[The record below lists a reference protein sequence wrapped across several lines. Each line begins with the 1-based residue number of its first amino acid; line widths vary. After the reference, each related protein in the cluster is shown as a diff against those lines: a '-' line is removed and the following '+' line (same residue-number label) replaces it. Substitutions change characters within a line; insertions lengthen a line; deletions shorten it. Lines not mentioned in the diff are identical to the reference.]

1 MSFSDMPVDVG
12 PVYEGER
19 IRSKQM
25 YVELGGPKIDKH
37 FELVRVRDPS
47 EIEDGKV
54 ILKGPDLKE
63 MEEGGRYPIGIVV
76 EVAGEEL
83 EVDLEAVFERRIHEF
98 TNFINGVMHL
108 NQRYTNWMRVSKK
121 ALEKGFDSFDFMGTI
136 LIRLFKAELPIIKQA
151 QVTIITDA
159 AGIDEYYDMAMEI
172 YEKRDERARGLHDED
187 VDMFYG
193 CVLCQ
198 SFAPTHV
205 CTITPDRTSLCGSI
219 NWFDARAAAKVD
231 PKGPIYAV
239 EPGECKDEIAGEY
252 TGVNEV
258 TKKRSLGEV
267 DRVYL
272 YSGMEWPHTS
282 CGCFEAIDFYIPEV
296 NGHGIID
303 RNADMKAINGLA
315 FSTMANQTG
324 GGKQMPGFNGISLQ
338 YIASPKF
345 QQYDAIQEGLEHGI
359 ELTVWMNSELKERV
373 KQFIPEELE
382 PKIATE
388 NDVSDMNELRE
399 WLQEVNHPIVETW
412 VEEEEEEEEYEE
424 EWAAGEGA
432 MIPAGTQT
440 MTIPGVGGIG
450 GFKIILKNCKVHAD
464 EIIIRRLDKKK
475 KRKKKK

>member
-25 YVELGGPKIDKH
+25 YVELGGPKIEKH
-37 FELVRVRDPS
+37 FELVKVREPG

-54 ILKGPDLKE
+54 NLVGPDLSD
-63 MEEGGRYPIGIVV
+63 MEEGSRHPIGIVV
-76 EVAGEEL
+76 ECSGEEL
-83 EVDLEAVFERRIHEF
+83 EEDLEAVFERRIHEF
-98 TNFINGVMHL
+98 CNFINGVMHL

-121 ALEKGFDSFDFMGTI
+121 AIEKGFNSFEQFGTI
-136 LIRLFKAELPIIKQA
+136 LIRLFKAELPIIEKC
-151 QVTIITDA
+151 QVSIYTDKDS
-159 AGIDEYYDMAMEI
+159 IEEPYEMAMST
-172 YEKRDERARGLHDED
+172 YEKRDERARGLHDSD

-239 EPGECKDEIAGEY
+239 EPGECKNKLAGEY
-252 TGVNEV
+252 TGVNEM

-267 DRVYL
+267 ERVYL
-272 YSGMEWPHTS
+272 YSGMEYPHTS

-303 RNADMKAINGLA
+303 RNADHKAINGLA

-338 YIASPKF
+338 YISSPKF
-345 QQYDAIQEGLEHGI
+345 QQYDADKDGLEHGL
-359 ELTVWMNSELKERV
+359 EQTVWMNSGLKERV
-373 KQFIPEELE
+373 KEFIPEELRDL
-382 PKIATE
+382 IATE
-388 NDVSDMNELRE
+388 KDASDMNELKE
-399 WLQEVNHPIVETW
+399 FLEEVNHPIVDTW
-412 VEEEEEEEEYEE
+412 EEEEEEEYEE
-424 EWAAGEGA
+424 YEEGEGA
-432 MIPAGTQT
+432 MIPMGTQQ
-440 MTIPGVGGIG
+440 MTVPGVGGGG
-450 GFKIILKNCKVHAD
+450 GFRIILKNCKVHAD
-464 EIIIRRLDKKK
+464 SLIIKRIDSKK
-475 KRKKKK
+475 KRRKKK